1 MEKKKLTRSTTD
13 VKVLGVCAGIAA
25 YFGWESTWV
34 RIAWILLICFAG
46 TGILLYFLLAFVMP
60 KEQ

>member
-13 VKVLGVCAGIAA
+13 VKILGVCAGIAA

-34 RIAWILLICFAG
+34 RIAWALLICLAG
-46 TGILLYFLLAFVMP
+46 TGVLLYFLLAFVMP
-60 KEQ
+60 KE